1 MFRTFMILA
10 IASVLSFRQGLHPH
24 HPYGYFLSAMQ
35 HLDDSLLSRGLRS
48 IQDLLLVGRFGIYHH
63 IGKPYLKSLKM
74 ILDPFPLKSRSIAG
88 QYLIESYKTGISIWE
103 ITRLC
108 MRMCIEQN
116 LHKPPPTSRKSTL
129 LEEQLERR
137 VFWESYMIDRY
148 SSITLD
154 RPFAITDNAIQIG
167 LPADAN
173 DEELEAAEM
182 SGSFQD
188 LNSFC
193 AASSLTA
200 VATIMKRTTEMSVF
214 SACVRLRQI
223 TSKIHSTFQEK
234 AINGSDRS
242 SITAR
247 GAVYSNLDRLLHD
260 LQAWR
265 RSAPRFESPSCLYE
279 MQEWYDLL
287 CLRERLLL
295 SRKALDLV
303 PKPKNVPPRDL
314 VTLCLQCAVGAITGF
329 CQLFERKKITFTR
342 SYFQMLFTGGLS
354 IMFCLSVVRDYDSD
368 TILGAINAITQ
379 GEAALK
385 QMGEELPDAKR
396 YVAVYEA
403 LGANVLRKCSR
414 HLHEEPSGQPNTSN
428 HNHLP
433 SQDFQGPSLLSAPFN
448 QEIALSSQIPMSVSF
463 LGGHETAGLYTNPT
477 VHDTPLSE
485 DSFLPW
491 ELFND
496 DSLWSMEAGLNEY
509 AYGDPPATLYTNDQF
524 DLFTFQ

>member
-1 MFRTFMILA
+1 
-10 IASVLSFRQGLHPH
+10 
-24 HPYGYFLSAMQ
+24 
-35 HLDDSLLSRGLRS
+35 
-48 IQDLLLVGRFGIYHH
+48 
-63 IGKPYLKSLKM
+63 
-74 ILDPFPLKSRSIAG
+74 
-88 QYLIESYKTGISIWE
+88 
-103 ITRLC
+103 
-108 MRMCIEQN
+108 
-116 LHKPPPTSRKSTL
+116 
-129 LEEQLERR
+129 
-137 VFWESYMIDRY
+137 MIDRY

-154 RPFAITDNAIQIG
+154 RPFAMTDNAIQVG

-182 SGSFQD
+182 SGSFPD

-200 VATIMKRTTEMSVF
+200 VATTMKRTTEMSVF

-223 TSKIHSTFQEK
+223 TSKIHSTFQE
-234 AINGSDRS
+234 NTMSGPGRS

-247 GAVYSNLDRLLHD
+247 GAVYASLDKLLHD
-260 LQAWR
+260 LQVWR
-265 RSAPRFESPSCLYE
+265 RSAPIFESPSCLYE

-303 PKPKNVPPRDL
+303 PKPKNVPPKDL

-368 TILGAINAITQ
+368 TIRGAINAISQ
-379 GEAALK
+379 GEVALK

-403 LGANVLRKCSR
+403 LGANVLRKCNR
-414 HLHEEPSGQPNTSN
+414 HLHEQPSAAQSNTFHTNPSNQVLHGPNI
-428 HNHLP
+428 
-433 SQDFQGPSLLSAPFN
+433 LSAPPH
-448 QEIALSSQIPMSVSF
+448 QKHYQQLQYSSQLPISESF
-463 LGGHETAGLYTNPT
+463 LGRDDTTSLYAN
-477 VHDTPLSE
+477 VVIHDTPISD

-491 ELFND
+491 DLFND
-496 DSLWSMEAGLNEY
+496 DSLWNMEAGLNEY
-509 AYGDPPATLYTNDQF
+509 AYGDPPADLYTNDPF
-524 DLFTFQ
+524 DLSMFQ